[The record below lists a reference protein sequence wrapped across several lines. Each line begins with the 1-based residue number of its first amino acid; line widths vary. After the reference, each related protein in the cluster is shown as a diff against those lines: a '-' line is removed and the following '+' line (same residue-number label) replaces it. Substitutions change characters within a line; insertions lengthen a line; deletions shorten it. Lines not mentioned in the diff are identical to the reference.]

1 MAETGENDAYHE
13 VKFSQIFYNLY
24 SYMVSGNLT
33 SHDHIFRVHLRF
45 LVFFF
50 LFFFFF
56 KHKQVSR
63 EESHVYCLLMK
74 HLT

>member
-50 LFFFFF
+50 LFFFFLNTNRLVGKRVMSIAF
-56 KHKQVSR
+56 
-63 EESHVYCLLMK
+63 
-74 HLT
+74 